1 MAVSSGLVSGIGAL
15 LAAYHLLHS
24 KGSATGRTGAQPP
37 VSGILTAREVSC
49 SRPAGEPVRPVR
61 RRVCRRRGGY
71 VGVMADLIRAV
82 LFDVDGTLV
91 DSNYLNTVAWWEAF
105 AQAGHD
111 VQMARIHRAIGKGSD
126 QLLGEL
132 LPADRDQASDDEIAA
147 AHAALYSVYWSRLR
161 PLPGAA
167 RLLRACHE
175 NGLRVVLASSAGPR
189 ELEVLRAAL
198 DADDAIDAVTSAG
211 DVDESKPA
219 PDLVQVALQKAGTSP
234 RGAVFVGDAV
244 WDARACGRAGVS
256 CVGVLSGGTSE
267 AELRAAGAI
276 RVYPGPAELL
286 AAFPASLLG

>member
-1 MAVSSGLVSGIGAL
+1 MLAPVWLASGF
-15 LAAYHLLHS
+15 AAP
-24 KGSATGRTGAQPP
+24 Q
-37 VSGILTAREVSC
+37 
-49 SRPAGEPVRPVR
+49 
-61 RRVCRRRGGY
+61 GGY
-71 VGVMADLIRAV
+71 GGAMADPISAV

-111 VQMARIHRAIGKGSD
+111 VQMARIHRAIGMGSD

-132 LPADRDQASDDEIAA
+132 LPAGRDEAADDEIAA

-167 RLLRACHE
+167 TLLRACHE
-175 NGLRVVLASSAGPR
+175 HGLRVVLASSAGPR

-198 DADDAIDAVTSAG
+198 DADDAIDEATSAG

-219 PDLVQVALQKAGTSP
+219 PDLVQVALGKAGTSP
-234 RGAVFVGDAV
+234 QGAVFVGDAV
-244 WDARACGRAGVS
+244 WDAKACGRAGVA
-256 CVGVLSGGTSE
+256 CVGLLSGGTSE
-267 AELRAAGAI
+267 AELRNAGAI

-286 AAFPASLLG
+286 EAFPASLLG